1 MKIRITEV
9 LHEMDTI
16 LVGFHSYA
24 GSSTA
29 LWVGAAPTIGDEM
42 DVEFDLDE
50 VFSWGTN
57 ITPSTGKSPNIS
69 YLNGVTRITA
79 ELIQITNEECA
90 ALQFGNSVLLV
101 EFDGPTTQRSGCVDL
116 RAIRVLLY
124 PTNT

>member
-16 LVGFHSYA
+16 LVGFHSFA

-29 LWVGAAPTIGDEM
+29 LWVGTAPTIGDEM

-57 ITPSTGKSPNIS
+57 ITTSTGKSPNIS
-69 YLNGVTRITA
+69 YLNGVTQITA

-90 ALQFGNSVLLV
+90 ALQFGDSVLLV

-116 RAIRVLLY
+116 RASRVLLY